1 MVMLLSVGNVWA
13 AEVTYSLT
21 PDATSTGS
29 SATSYQASL
38 SFTYE
43 GVSWTMAQF
52 NPSTRQTKTN
62 QSSATAEFNF
72 HNTSAFPGRITQV
85 VVKYKALT
93 IATGKQSGFMFL
105 GGTSEVI
112 ATTEGTSGTWN
123 STDKTFT
130 WTPAANTNYTY
141 FAYYMNGKTATGS
154 NYLAEANA
162 IVVTYDDGQGGGS
175 DPVAVTGVTLNKSEL
190 SLEVDESETLTATIA
205 PNNATNKNISWES
218 SNTAVATVT
227 NGEVTAV
234 AEGSATITVTTEDG
248 SFTDECAVTIT
259 AAAPAVEFVKFSGDI
274 EEGDYVIYYGGKVVK
289 NIVASNRLSYDE
301 VTPVNNKIKNPSDA
315 IIWHIAPAETE
326 GYWTLYNENVSKYA
340 VCTNSN
346 NQANLNATATANALV
361 TVSEVSEGSYEILSK
376 ARQDASSNN
385 YYFRNNGT
393 YGFAF
398 YASGTGGA
406 LTLYKNAS
414 ATPAVAK
421 PTISGEEN
429 FVGSTSVSISHADAD
444 HIYYT
449 TNGDAPTTSSAVYS
463 APFSLTNNAT
473 VKAIAVKGGVSSAVA
488 EKTFTKVEALTTM
501 QAIFDAATS
510 TATPTYITFSNAWV
524 VTGVSTNGKN
534 VYITDGT
541 KGMILYNGA
550 GNMGLVVG
558 NTLSGTV
565 QRSLKLYNGA
575 AELDGFTTDG
585 LTKGTASV
593 PAVQELDAD
602 GIGALSGV
610 NTGALIKISGACT
623 EESSKLYVAGVQ
635 LYNSLFAYTAPT
647 AGNNYNITGVYV
659 QYNSTKEILPR
670 SAADIDEI
678 VDPDKV
684 ATPTFSPAGGE
695 YDEAQSVTIAC
706 ATEDATIYYTI
717 DGTNPSTSSSVYSS
731 AIAVS
736 ETTTIKAFAV
746 KDGMT
751 DSDIASATYT
761 ISAGGDPTP
770 TVTFNYEDYKGEGT
784 SSSGSEY
791 TMVKTDIVSIGST
804 TFFGNNSYAHFYAN
818 GVITV
823 TPSTGVT
830 IKEIVIGTTSTSY
843 NGYQSSGTITASAGS
858 VTKDSE
864 DEKIVRWTGSADAAF
879 TISHNKQIRWTTI
892 VVTYETADPSAP
904 ALAVSPTAID
914 FGDIEQGESVSA
926 QTVVVNFANLTGA
939 VTYSGLSSPFTATG
953 SISASGDEITISA
966 DASTIG
972 EYEQTLT
979 VTSVA
984 DGKSATVTVTMNVI
998 PVVSGD
1004 VYTKLTG
1011 SIEEGDYVIYFEGKA
1026 LKNTIASSRFEYE
1039 EVTPVNNKISDPDP
1053 SIVWSISQS
1062 GEYWTIYNDAVSK
1075 YAGATGSNNQ
1085 GALLDAAGDKALWSI
1100 SGTGAF
1106 DITNKYQSDNSKNAY
1121 LRNNGTYGFA
1131 CYAVGTGG
1139 SLVLYK
1145 AANSKAPAGLAWSTD
1160 AVVIAVG
1167 DDFTAPTL
1175 SNPNNIAAN
1184 EIDITSS
1191 NTSLATVTAGVVS
1204 LVENAT
1210 GEATITATF
1219 AGNDNYKA
1227 ATVSYTIIVSEAGD
1241 DLSGTWAL
1249 VTDAAQLAAGKKVVI
1264 AYCGLDGNYIVAK
1277 TMGAQNTNNRAA
1289 VESSTKTATDYTSL
1303 TLGPGTKVFTLVDA
1317 GDGKFAI
1324 KASNGKYLTSATSG
1338 TSNNL
1343 LEAADY
1349 SLDNAKWT
1357 ISISNEVAS
1366 IVAAAGSKTVMQYN
1380 SGSTIFS
1387 CYGTAS
1393 QKPVR
1398 IYMLQE
1404 DTPEPPTPDWTEVR
1418 SELTIGK
1425 HYTICLKKQVTAA
1438 KGGTFWTIGK
1448 HTAHKVAYLEEAQ
1461 LPLTAGE
1468 PFIFQATAD
1477 KLEVVY
1483 EGEDASEPAIVAG
1496 NALRGTFEYMNAAA
1510 LEAACTNMYM
1520 LSNNQICSV
1529 THNNGNF
1536 LSAFRAYIDDDAM
1549 IDVSSAPQPVPGRK
1563 VKSVPMQG
1571 NVATGIDDARTS
1583 MQATKMLIDG
1593 QLFIIYGEKMYDATG
1608 SLVK

>member
-1 MVMLLSVGNVWA
+1 MRKNKLFLSLLMVMLLSVGNVWA
-13 AEVTYSLT
+13 AVESGTTYTTDPKTPNVPANWTVNSYASDATYAKLASNTNYIQTEEFCQNGFTSIKIKARKFGGPSAAQAVISVEWFENGGSSTVLATVSPTSTSLT
-21 PDATSTGS
+21 DYTISDLESVTGNKSGYIKISCKAASGGKGCGVSQVTITYTAGSCGGGTPTCVTPTFSPAAGSYEGTQNVSISSTTGATIYYTTDGSTPTASSSVYSSPIAVSADMTIKAYAVKADYEDSEVATAAYTITEGPDVTINLLDEGWGFPTSKVVDE
-29 SATSYQASL
+29 TSY
-38 SFTYE
+38 
-43 GVSWTMAQF
+43 
-52 NPSTRQTKTN
+52 TN
-62 QSSATAEFNF
+62 
-72 HNTSAFPGRITQV
+72 GD
-85 VVKYKALT
+85 YT
-93 IATGKQSGFMFL
+93 IKVA
-105 GGTSEVI
+105 
-112 ATTEGTSGTWN
+112 GTSGNGFRTYGTYFLLGQSGAYIELPAFTNPIEKIVVAGNSGGSGTVTWN
-123 STDKTFT
+123 VYQGD
-130 WTPAANTNYTY
+130 
-141 FAYYMNGKTATGS
+141 
-154 NYLAEANA
+154 NA
-162 IVVTYDDGQGGGS
+162 VS
-175 DPVAVTGVTLNKSEL
+175 
-190 SLEVDESETLTATIA
+190 
-205 PNNATNKNISWES
+205 
-218 SNTAVATVT
+218 
-227 NGEVTAV
+227 
-234 AEGSATITVTTEDG
+234 
-248 SFTDECAVTIT
+248 T
-259 AAAPAVEFVKFSGDI
+259 AAAGCKNDAYTFNIAAADQKANIEHSIKVTSAANLQIKTIKIYFGEAAAVE
-274 EEGDYVIYYGGKVVK
+274 
-289 NIVASNRLSYDE
+289 A
-301 VTPVNNKIKNPSDA
+301 PS
-315 IIWHIAPAETE
+315 I
-326 GYWTLYNENVSKYA
+326 
-340 VCTNSN
+340 
-346 NQANLNATATANALV
+346 
-361 TVSEVSEGSYEILSK
+361 
-376 ARQDASSNN
+376 
-385 YYFRNNGT
+385 NGT
-393 YGFAF
+393 
-398 YASGTGGA
+398 
-406 LTLYKNAS
+406 
-414 ATPAVAK
+414 TP
-421 PTISGEEN
+421 
-429 FVGSTSVSISHADAD
+429 FVGSTSVTITATDADA
-444 HIYYT
+444 IYYT
-449 TNGDAPTTSSAVYS
+449 TNGDAPTTSSAEYS
-463 APFSLTNNAT
+463 APFSLTNTAT

-541 KGMILYNGA
+541 KGMILYNGG
-550 GNMGLVVG
+550 GNMGLAVG

-678 VDPDKV
+678 VNPDKV

-717 DGTNPSTSSSVYSS
+717 DGTNPSTSSSAYSS

-746 KDGMT
+746 KDGMI

-791 TMVKTDIVSIGST
+791 TMVKTDIVSIDDT
-804 TFFGNNSYAHFYAN
+804 KFYGNNNQAHFYAN
-818 GVITV
+818 GVTTIT
-823 TPSTGVT
+823 PATGIT
-830 IKEIVIGTTSTSY
+830 ITQIVLTATAANY
-843 NGYQSSGTITASAGS
+843 NGYQSNGTVTASTGS
-858 VTKDSE
+858 LSHEEAVVT
-864 DEKIVRWTGSADAAF
+864 WTGSSDAAF
-879 TISHNKQIRWTTI
+879 TISHDKQIRWTTI
-892 VVTYETADPSAP
+892 VVTYEAADPSAP

-926 QTVVVNFANLTGA
+926 QTVAVNFANLTGA

-953 SISASGDEITISA
+953 SVSASGDEITISA

-1039 EVTPVNNKISDPDP
+1039 EVTPVNNKISDPNP

-1145 AANSKAPAGLAWSTD
+1145 AANSKAPASLAWSTD
-1160 AVVIAVG
+1160 AVVLTVG
-1167 DDFTAPTL
+1167 DAFTAPTL

-1227 ATVSYTIIVSEAGD
+1227 ATVSYTITVSEAGD

-1264 AYCGLDGNYIVAK
+1264 AYCGLDGNYLVAK

-1338 TSNNL
+1338 TNNNL

-1349 SLDNAKWT
+1349 ELDNAKWT
-1357 ISISNEVAS
+1357 ISISDEVAS
-1366 IVAAAGSKTVMQYN
+1366 IVAAAGNKTVMQYN
-1380 SGSTIFS
+1380 SGSTLFS
-1387 CYGTAS
+1387 CYGSAS

-1404 DTPEPPTPDWTEVR
+1404 DTPEPPTPEWTEVR

-1425 HYTICLKKQVTAA
+1425 HYTICLKKQITAVNGA
-1438 KGGTFWTIGK
+1438 TFWTIGK

-1483 EGEDASEPAIVAG
+1483 EGEDADNPAIVDG
-1496 NALRGTFEYMNAAA
+1496 NALRGTFEDMDAAA
-1510 LEAACTNMYM
+1510 LAAACTNMYM

-1549 IDVSSAPQPVPGRK
+1549 SEVSSAPQPAPGRK

-1571 NVATGIDDARTS
+1571 NVATGIDETHTS

-1593 QLFIIYGEKMYDATG
+1593 QLFIICGEKMYDVTG